1 MEPGRCAQPCAHRM
15 GNELVCVRLGCLH
28 TSPPPPLAPAL
39 PYSRFPFP
47 SACSPWLLF
56 LLLPFTKNHLFLET
70 ISYILCHWIYH
81 SQGRHRRENE
91 KPKHRDG
98 VSVLRDHI
106 KKKKKSLYFP
116 VLTFYDDNPSTYVNS
131 LSGCFLNSR
140 IKEGLH
146 MLFLT
151 EYQVPN
157 HIAD

>member
-1 MEPGRCAQPCAHRM
+1 MEPGPCAQPCAHRM

-70 ISYILCHWIYH
+70 VSYILCHWIYH

-106 KKKKKSLYFP
+106 KKKKNHCIFQFSHSMMTTQ
-116 VLTFYDDNPSTYVNS
+116 V
-131 LSGCFLNSR
+131 
-140 IKEGLH
+140 H
-146 MLFLT
+146 MLTL
-151 EYQVPN
+151 YQDVSSTAELRRAC
-157 HIAD
+157 ICYF